1 MTATESPTVQNVCL
15 IQLENVEWRILTS
28 NGEGDARGI
37 RRLIVEER
45 AVVAIF
51 TRDFITEED
60 PSNAS
65 GSTPTQTTV

>member
-1 MTATESPTVQNVCL
+1 VFNTAGKCGKAN
-15 IQLENVEWRILTS
+15 TS

-37 RRLIVEER
+37 RRLIVEKR

-51 TRDFITEED
+51 TRDFITEKD